1 MDLEQYITAVKA
13 RLANSPIITAI
24 EIVDERILL
33 NRGYFRSR
41 LILTNSDFLEIAESF
56 MLQDNQLITLDYR
69 YQWMDASK
77 QALKKR
83 WDSVKHFPNLPNF
96 PHHVH
101 IGLESNVEPGLSRN
115 ILGFIGFMESELSE
129 AKPSWKAV

>member
-13 RLANSPIITAI
+13 KLADSPITTAI

-33 NRGYFRSR
+33 NRGYFRAR
-41 LILTNSDFLEIAESF
+41 LTLTNSDFLEIAESF
-56 MLQDNQLITLDYR
+56 TLQDNQLITLDYR

-77 QALKKR
+77 QALRKR
-83 WDSVKHFPNLPNF
+83 WDSVKHFPDLPNF

-101 IGLESNVEPGLSRN
+101 IGSESNVEPGSSRN
-115 ILGFIGFMESELSE
+115 ILEFISFMEFELG
-129 AKPSWKAV
+129 

>member
-1 MDLEQYITAVKA
+1 MDLEQYIAAVKA
-13 RLANSPIITAI
+13 KLADSPIIATI

-33 NRGYFRSR
+33 NRGYFRAR
-41 LILTNSDFLEIAESF
+41 LTLSNSDFLEIAESF

-77 QALKKR
+77 EALKKR
-83 WDSVKHFPNLPNF
+83 WDSVRHFPDLPNF

-101 IGLESNVEPGLSRN
+101 IGSESNVEPSSPRN
-115 ILGFIGFMESELSE
+115 ILEFIDFMEFEFD
-129 AKPSWKAV
+129 